1 MIDINSALDNA
12 SKTALKFAQLDGEA
26 RMLEK
31 FEKILLS
38 ELVNQANE
46 SSIAKAEH
54 FARRHNTYKDHV
66 TKMVLARTDANVAK
80 AEWEAIQMKFESW
93 RTLESTKRAEM
104 NLR

>member
-46 SSIAKAEH
+46 SSIAKAEQ
-54 FARRHNTYKDHV
+54 
-66 TKMVLARTDANVAK
+66 
-80 AEWEAIQMKFESW
+80 AIQMKFESW

>member
-31 FEKILLS
+31 FEKVLLS
-38 ELVNQANE
+38 ELVNQSNE
-46 SSIAKAEH
+46 SSVAKAEH
-54 FARRHNTYKDHV
+54 FARRHIKYKDHIE
-66 TKMVLARTDANVAK
+66 KMVEARTNANIAK

>member
-54 FARRHNTYKDHV
+54 FDG
-66 TKMVLARTDANVAK
+66 
-80 AEWEAIQMKFESW
+80 FS
-93 RTLESTKRAEM
+93 
-104 NLR
+104 

>member
-12 SKTALKFAQLDGEA
+12 SKTALKFAQLGGEA

-38 ELVNQANE
+38 ELV
-46 SSIAKAEH
+46 
-54 FARRHNTYKDHV
+54 
-66 TKMVLARTDANVAK
+66 TKIVLARTDANVAK

>member
-54 FARRHNTYKDHV
+54 FARRH
-66 TKMVLARTDANVAK
+66 RTDANVAK